1 MNLIK
6 AFMVVN
12 VNANEL
18 KNVIK
23 QLQQIKQIKQISS
36 VAGIFDLILEIN
48 VEKIEDLNDLIVEQ
62 LDLLP
67 AIKSTDTFIVL
78 KDYSKTS
85 D

>member
-1 MNLIK
+1 MVLIK

-12 VNANEL
+12 VNANEM

-23 QLQQIKQIKQISS
+23 QLQQIKEIKQISS
-36 VAGIFDLILEIN
+36 VAGIFDFILEIS

-62 LDLLP
+62 IDLIP

-78 KDYSKTS
+78 KDYK
-85 D
+85 